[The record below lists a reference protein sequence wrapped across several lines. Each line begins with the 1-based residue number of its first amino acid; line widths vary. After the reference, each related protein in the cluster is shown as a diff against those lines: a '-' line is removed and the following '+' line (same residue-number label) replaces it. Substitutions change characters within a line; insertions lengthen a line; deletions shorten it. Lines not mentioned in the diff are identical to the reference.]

1 MKFDIGFATLYAL
14 CYGEGVSRTE
24 GGGGGT
30 SGGERLSLSRAATD
44 QNHPTALLSTSYHPP
59 SILPGLHFNAPLP
72 LEAANKVRLISN
84 ADLSC

>member
-1 MKFDIGFATLYAL
+1 MRSVMARECL
-14 CYGEGVSRTE
+14 EQRRR
-24 GGGGGT
+24 GGT

-44 QNHPTALLSTSYHPP
+44 QNHPTALLSTSYDPP

-72 LEAANKVRLISN
+72 LEAAIKVRLISN